1 MISLILNILVFAVAA
16 EHIFI
21 MLLEMFFIQSAVAK
35 RTFNIKKELLCKE
48 EVRVMFANQGL
59 YNGFLAAGLI
69 WSFFAPEFMIV
80 PLRIFFLACVI
91 IAAIFGS
98 ITANKKILFKQGG
111 LAILAFIVLI
121 ASMSM

>member
-1 MISLILNILVFAVAA
+1 MTSLILNILVFAVAA

-21 MLLEMFFIQSAVAK
+21 MLLEMFFIQSSVAK
-35 RTFNIKKELLCKE
+35 RAFNVKKELINTE

-69 WSFFAPEFMIV
+69 WSFFASKFMIV
-80 PLRIFFLACVI
+80 PLRFFFLACVI

-111 LAILAFIVLI
+111 LAILAVIILI
-121 ASMSM
+121 IKMSM